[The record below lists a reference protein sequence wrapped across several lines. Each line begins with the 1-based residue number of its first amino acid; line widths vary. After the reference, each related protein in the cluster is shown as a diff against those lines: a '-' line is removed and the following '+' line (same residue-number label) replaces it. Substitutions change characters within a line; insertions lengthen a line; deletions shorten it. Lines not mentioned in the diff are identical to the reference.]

1 MSSERLPKSARPDT
15 AEWYAAVRYG
25 VAQELKKG
33 FEPMDGVPQRFR
45 ALIVALQQA
54 EQRPESNR
62 RRSVPETV
70 VGSEA

>member
-1 MSSERLPKSARPDT
+1 MSSERLPRSARPDT

-33 FEPMDGVPQRFR
+33 LEPLDGVPQRFR

-54 EQRPESNR
+54 EQGRETNR
-62 RRSVPETV
+62 RRRVSET
-70 VGSEA
+70 AAHNDA

>member
-1 MSSERLPKSARPDT
+1 MSSERLPRSARPDT

-25 VAQELKKG
+25 VAQELKKAL
-33 FEPMDGVPQRFR
+33 EPLDGVPQRFR

-54 EQRPESNR
+54 EQGRETNR

-70 VGSEA
+70 VGNEA